1 MALFTITDE
10 LGRVEIGRFHGSG
23 HRGGRGGFR
32 GRERGFGG
40 PWWGPAY
47 YDNYYDP
54 WAAPVFVY
62 TDELP
67 PGVQV
72 VRGLL

>member
-1 MALFTITDE
+1 MPLFTVTDD
-10 LGRVEIGRFHGSG
+10 LGRVEIGGHHGG
-23 HRGGRGGFR
+23 GGRGFR
-32 GRERGFGG
+32 GRGFGG

-47 YDNYYDP
+47 YDDYYDP

-62 TDELP
+62 DDELP

-72 VRGLL
+72 VRGE